1 MAKRRTVRPSAFS
14 EIFTRHREGQSDT
27 PLAAEPSAKA
37 VGKSADPDFVK
48 LTCYI
53 RKETHLN
60 AKRKLLDHGGGQLS
74 DLVEELITAWLKK

>member
-1 MAKRRTVRPSAFS
+1 MAKRRNVQSSAFG
-14 EIFTRHREGQSDT
+14 EIFTRHREGRGDT
-27 PLAAEPSAKA
+27 KPAGAPSGKA

-60 AKRKLLDHGGGQLS
+60 AKRKLLYRGGGQLS
-74 DLVEELITAWLKK
+74 DLVEELITAWLKT